1 MRFCLS
7 FLICPFLISLA
18 LAGCGSSNGGG
29 PVDVAIIGSGE
40 SLSSRGVRLSPAAQH
55 LRAATDEGLVAMD
68 ASGQIVPA
76 LAERWI
82 VTDDGLSYIFRLRNS
97 QWPNGDEITAGQV
110 RRMLLDNLR
119 RLDGTALGLDLA
131 KINDVR
137 AMTGKVIE
145 IKLTG
150 PMPDFLR
157 LLAQPEMGFVRD
169 GRGVGPM
176 QGAHED
182 GGDII
187 VLTALP
193 PDMRGL
199 PALANWE
206 ETTRKIRVHALS
218 APQAV
223 EAFASGE
230 VDLVLNGRVSDLPH
244 ADTGPLSR
252 GTIRIDAALGLLG
265 LAVRN
270 EEGLLAQAPLREA
283 LAMAIDRS
291 ALIQA
296 FNIGGWQASPEV
308 VPRSMWGAV
317 EPARLRWA
325 SAPIEQRRAEARRR
339 IAAWK
344 AGNGGS
350 AEVSIG
356 MPQGPGSNLLFR
368 RIAQDFATIG
378 VTARQVE
385 PGRGADLDLYDSVAR
400 YASPRWFLNQFNCT
414 IRTGPCSP
422 KADALVEQSL
432 TAASPDQKAALL
444 AQATLELQDANAF
457 ISFGAPIRWSLVRSS
472 VTGFAENQWGLHP
485 LFPLSEMP
493 N

>member
-1 MRFCLS
+1 MRFCFS
-7 FLICPFLISLA
+7 FLICLA
-18 LAGCGSSNGGG
+18 LAGCGSSNEGG

-40 SLSSRGVRLSPAAQH
+40 SLSNHGVRLSPAAQH

-68 ASGQIVPA
+68 PSGQIVPA

-82 VTDDGLSYIFRLRNS
+82 VTDDGLSYIFRLRDS
-97 QWPNGDEITAGQV
+97 QWPEGEEITSGQV
-110 RRMLLDNLR
+110 RRLLLDNLR
-119 RLDGTALGLDLA
+119 RLDGTTLGLDLA
-131 KINDVR
+131 KIKDVR

-145 IKLTG
+145 INLTG

-169 GRGVGPM
+169 GKGLGPM
-176 QGAHED
+176 RGEQEN

-187 VLTALP
+187 VLTTLP

-199 PALANWE
+199 PAIANWE
-206 ETTRKIRVHALS
+206 EATRKVSVRTLPAR
-218 APQAV
+218 QAV

-230 VDLVLNGRVSDLPH
+230 VDLVLNGRIGDLPH

-252 GTIRIDAALGLLG
+252 GTIRIDATLGLLG
-265 LAVRN
+265 LAVRS
-270 EEGLLAQAPLREA
+270 EEGLLARAPLREA

-291 ALIQA
+291 TLMQA

-317 EPARLRWA
+317 EPAELRWA
-325 SAPIEQRRAEARRR
+325 DAPIEQRRAEARRR

-344 AGNGGS
+344 ADNGGS
-350 AEVSIG
+350 AEVTIG
-356 MPQGPGSNLLFR
+356 MPRGPGSNLLFR

-378 VTARQVE
+378 VTARLVE
-385 PGRGADLDLYDSVAR
+385 RGKGADLELYDSVAR
-400 YASPRWFLNQFNCT
+400 YASPRWFLNQFNCAV
-414 IRTGPCSP
+414 RSGPCSP
-422 KADALVEQSL
+422 RADALVEQSL
-432 TAASPDQKAALL
+432 TASGPDQKAALL
-444 AQATLELQDANAF
+444 AQAALELQDANVF

-485 LFPLSEMP
+485 LFPLSELP

>member
-1 MRFCLS
+1 MRFC
-7 FLICPFLISLA
+7 FPFLIGLA
-18 LAGCGSSNGGG
+18 LAGCGSSNEGG
-29 PVDVAIIGSGE
+29 PVDVAIIGTGE
-40 SLSSRGVRLSPAAQH
+40 SLFEQGVRLSSAAQH

-82 VTDDGLSYIFRLRNS
+82 VTDDGLSYIFRLRSS
-97 QWPNGDEITAGQV
+97 QWLDGEEITSGQV
-110 RRMLLDNLR
+110 RRMLLDSLR
-119 RLDGTALGLDLA
+119 RLDGTTLGLDLA

-145 IKLTG
+145 IRLTG

-169 GRGVGPM
+169 GKGLGPM
-176 QGAHED
+176 QAAREGGA
-182 GGDII
+182 GIV
-187 VLTALP
+187 VLTALS

-206 ETTRKIRVHALS
+206 ETTRKVQVRALP
-218 APQAV
+218 ARQAV

-270 EEGLLAQAPLREA
+270 EEGLLARPQLREA

-291 ALIQA
+291 TLMQV

-308 VPRSMWGAV
+308 VPRSMWGDV
-317 EPARLRWA
+317 EPAELRWA
-325 SAPIEQRRAEARRR
+325 DASVEQRRAEARRR

-344 AGNGGS
+344 AGNGGR
-350 AEVSIG
+350 AEVTIG
-356 MPQGPGSNLLFR
+356 MPPGPGSNLLFR
-368 RIAQDFATIG
+368 RIAQDLATVG
-378 VTARQVE
+378 VTARLVE
-385 PGRGADLDLYDSVAR
+385 SGRGADLELHDRVAR
-400 YASPRWFLNQFNCT
+400 FASPRWFLNQFNCAT
-414 IRTGPCSP
+414 SSGPCSP

-432 TAASPDQKAALL
+432 TAARADLKTALL
-444 AQATLELQDANAF
+444 AQAALELQDANVF
-457 ISFGAPIRWSLVRSS
+457 ISFGAPIRWALVRSS
-472 VTGFAENQWGLHP
+472 VTGFAENQWGIHP
-485 LFPLSEMP
+485 LFPLSELP